1 MLEVVDEFGT
11 KRVPITIKVLPL
23 PLIKAILLPM
33 PKLER
38 TVFVQQNIP
47 SPAVGLNVQMQGL
60 SVDMLGLNVNL
71 HPTETKF
78 AKLNSLHPL
87 SIKIGSSLRS
97 RIKMAIDVITNKVE
111 HLKFV
116 SDEER

>member
-1 MLEVVDEFGT
+1 
-11 KRVPITIKVLPL
+11 
-23 PLIKAILLPM
+23 
-33 PKLER
+33 
-38 TVFVQQNIP
+38 
-47 SPAVGLNVQMQGL
+47 MQGL

-78 AKLNSLHPL
+78 AKLKSLHPL